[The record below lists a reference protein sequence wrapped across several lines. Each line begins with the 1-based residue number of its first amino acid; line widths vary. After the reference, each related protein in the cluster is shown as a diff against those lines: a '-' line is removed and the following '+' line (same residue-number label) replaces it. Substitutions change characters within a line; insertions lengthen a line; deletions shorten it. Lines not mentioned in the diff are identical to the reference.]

1 MVRKCGRTCEFTFEM
16 RLMRTAFMINYGK
29 FSLTYRGA
37 TVWNGLTTDLKELKS
52 YNKFKTSLK
61 VHIQNDL
68 HLVG

>member
-1 MVRKCGRTCEFTFEM
+1 
-16 RLMRTAFMINYGK
+16 MRTAFMINYGK

-61 VHIQNDL
+61 VYVQNDL

>member
-1 MVRKCGRTCEFTFEM
+1 MANFP
-16 RLMRTAFMINYGK
+16 
-29 FSLTYRGA
+29 SLTEELQYGTAQRL
-37 TVWNGLTTDLKELKS
+37 TVKELKS